1 MEAFELMP
9 TGSTRSVR
17 ILHSKLVALSADTPV
32 FHGKVRSEGFK
43 VARPIHDHRTVETI
57 PNGPEPS

>member
-1 MEAFELMP
+1 MEAVELMP

-32 FHGKVRSEGFK
+32 FHGKVRNEGFV
-43 VARPIHDHRTVETI
+43 VARPMHDHRTVENH
-57 PNGPEPS
+57 PKWS